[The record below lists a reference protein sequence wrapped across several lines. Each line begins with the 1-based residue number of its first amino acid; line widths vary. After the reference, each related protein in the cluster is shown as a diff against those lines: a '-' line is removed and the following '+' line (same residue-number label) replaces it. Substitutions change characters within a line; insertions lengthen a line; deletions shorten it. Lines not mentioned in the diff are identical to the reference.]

1 MKHIHKGVDGKKKI
15 EININK
21 LEELLKK
28 YCGSKYKYSIERAQT
43 TCSVYSIIY
52 GNYHR
57 IGFRLSNH
65 GKDSKIRQLRIDNQ
79 VNMEQVEGFIKRA
92 VRRLDH
98 LELDG
103 AFESIKKEKW
113 GNP

>member
-1 MKHIHKGVDGKKKI
+1 MKHIHKGVNGRKKI

-28 YCGSKYKYSIERAQT
+28 YCGTKYKYSIERAQT
-43 TCSVYSIIY
+43 TCSVYAVIY

-65 GKDSKIRQLRIDNQ
+65 GKDSNIRQLRIDNQ

-92 VRRLDH
+92 IRRLDH
-98 LELDG
+98 LEIEG
-103 AFESIKKEKW
+103 AFESIKKGK
-113 GNP
+113 